1 MTEALGDPHPGPLP
15 TGEGREPLAR
25 RKAPARVTLA
35 RNSSLCYAEKPG
47 HLEEMSM
54 PDTPSLEEFVAQQL
68 KSGKYQSYEEL
79 VQTGLRLL
87 QEREQEL
94 DHIADAL
101 RSAMQDYLHGDRG
114 AEVDIEAIKA
124 TGRTR
129 LAQSSG
135 LS

>member
-1 MTEALGDPHPGPLP
+1 
-15 TGEGREPLAR
+15 
-25 RKAPARVTLA
+25 
-35 RNSSLCYAEKPG
+35 
-47 HLEEMSM
+47 MSM

-114 AEVDIEAIKA
+114 AEVDIETIKTA
-124 TGRTR
+124 GRTR